1 MCWLCLLVGRPARM
15 HAALLNRVPDNKAEE
30 TVTTLMVVGAG
41 AYSLHMVQLSA
52 AIAALTSDGNGSR

>member
-1 MCWLCLLVGRPARM
+1 M

-52 AIAALTSDGNGSR
+52 AIAALASDGNGSR